1 MSAAKRCVNLLKEQ
15 NILILHGETGAGKTS
30 TAYEVAR
37 MLGCSV
43 VELCGWDKSV
53 LEQLKSL
60 IRMKRDLS
68 GNKILI
74 LLDEADGVSDKKK
87 LKELLKNV
95 ETKVILTVDDVQ
107 KFSSFRGLASFIYI
121 TSNPLVLGDK
131 VVRDYRHARL
141 AKEFNSETFNFLT
154 NNKERLMHA
163 LQTGDYSD
171 ISRNDFPFLLDL
183 VEKGECLTDA
193 YLFAKFL
200 ALTDYASRVGVLS
213 GMKFPVKRV

>member
-1 MSAAKRCVNLLKEQ
+1 MNAVRRCANILKEQ

-37 MLGCSV
+37 ILGYSV
-43 VELCGWDKSV
+43 VELCGWDKNV
-53 LEQLKSL
+53 LEQLKFL
-60 IRMKRDLS
+60 IRMKKDLG

-74 LLDEADGVSDKKK
+74 LLDEADGISDKKK
-87 LKELLKNV
+87 LKRLLEKT
-95 ETKVILTVDDVQ
+95 ETKIILTVDDVQ
-107 KFSSFRGLASFIYI
+107 KFSSFRSLASFVYI
-121 TSNPLVLGDK
+121 TSNPVMLGNK

-141 AKEFNSETFNFLT
+141 VKEFNSEVFNFLI

-163 LQTGDYSD
+163 LQTGNYSD
-171 ISRNDFPFLLDL
+171 ISRNDFFFLLDL
-183 VEKGECLTDA
+183 VEKEECLTDA

-200 ALTDYASRVGVLS
+200 ALTDYASRVSVLS

>member
-1 MSAAKRCVNLLKEQ
+1 MSVAKRCANLLKEQ

-43 VELCGWDKSV
+43 VELCGWDKNV

-60 IRMKRDLS
+60 IRMKRDLN

-87 LKELLKNV
+87 LKELLRNV
-95 ETKVILTVDDVQ
+95 ETKVILTIDDAQ
-107 KFSSFRGLASFIYI
+107 KFSSFKGLASFVYI
-121 TSNPLVLGDK
+121 TSNPMVLGNK
-131 VVRDYRHARL
+131 IVRDCRHARL
-141 AKEFNSETFNFLT
+141 VKEFNSQVLT
-154 NNKERLMHA
+154 YLAGNRERLMHA

-171 ISRNDFPFLLDL
+171 ISRADLPFFLDL
-183 VEKGECLTDA
+183 VEKESCLTDA

-200 ALTDYASRVGVLS
+200 ALTDYALRINVLS